1 MKRDWAMRLA
11 AAGNGLYAAPRLA
24 GPARLAARSLG
35 WRWHDLDLTE
45 VHDKD
50 SLLARCAARLALPEY
65 FGRNWDA
72 LAECLRDPAW
82 MVAPGAALWWH
93 GGAPF
98 AHAAAGDV
106 TTALEI
112 LAEAAREWRGDARA
126 FIVLVDPASAAG
138 VPLATLD

>member
-11 AAGNGLYAAPRLA
+11 AATNGLYAAPRLA

-35 WRWHDLDLTE
+35 WRWHDLDLAD

-50 SLLARCAARLALPEY
+50 SLLARCAGRLALPAY

-72 LAECLRDPAW
+72 LAECVRDPAW
-82 MVAPGAALWWH
+82 MVAPGAAIWWH
-93 GGAPF
+93 GGAAL
-98 AHAAAGDV
+98 AHAAAQEV

-112 LAEAAREWRGDARA
+112 LADAAREWRGEARA
-126 FIVLVDPASAAG
+126 FIVLVEPVSAAG
-138 VPLATLD
+138 TALASLD